1 MEKKKKNNQKSVF
14 FPYFITSEN
23 HTLEF
28 IDGTSSVYNFLL

>member
-1 MEKKKKNNQKSVF
+1 MEKKKKNNQSVF